1 MCNKE
6 TQEKEDMAQAV
17 GKAWFSAARPV
28 FESLLLL
35 FLFSACVVCSSKQA
49 KRASEEQ

>member
-1 MCNKE
+1 MKKLKKRKIGSRQLPKLGCLLE
-6 TQEKEDMAQAV
+6 GLM
-17 GKAWFSAARPV
+17 

-35 FLFSACVVCSSKQA
+35 FLFSASVVCSSKQA